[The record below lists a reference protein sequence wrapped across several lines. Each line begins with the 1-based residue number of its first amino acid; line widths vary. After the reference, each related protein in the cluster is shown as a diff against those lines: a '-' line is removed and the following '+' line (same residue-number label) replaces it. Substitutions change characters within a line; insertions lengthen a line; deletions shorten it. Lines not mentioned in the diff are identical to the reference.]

1 MKSFKHKKFILT
13 LAACAVIAAGIGGT
27 YAILTASTNNV
38 TNTFKPEVIETEI
51 EEDFSGGNFNKKVT
65 IKNIGPDDAFIRARV
80 TISPED
86 SRIST
91 VGMDSDSW
99 TYYQADGEDEGWYY
113 YRKVV
118 EPGKSTTPLM
128 EKVEVV
134 KAFEGDFDVTV
145 YQEAVGTGSHKA
157 NEVVEDV
164 SEIQKFFKAA
174 EE

>member
-1 MKSFKHKKFILT
+1 
-13 LAACAVIAAGIGGT
+13 
-27 YAILTASTNNV
+27 
-38 TNTFKPEVIETEI
+38 
-51 EEDFSGGNFNKKVT
+51 
-65 IKNIGPDDAFIRARV
+65 
-80 TISPED
+80 
-86 SRIST
+86 
-91 VGMDSDSW
+91 MDSDSW

-174 EE
+174 EK